1 VEDSAK
7 KIKEGESI
15 AAPLEETGIFPPMV
29 VRMIAVGEKTGK
41 LDVMLEKIADF
52 FDEQVNTTLAGLT
65 ALIEPLLI
73 GVLGVVIGTI
83 VICMFLPILRMST
96 IIKI

>member
-1 VEDSAK
+1 
-7 KIKEGESI
+7 
-15 AAPLEETGIFPPMV
+15 MV
-29 VRMIAVGEKTGK
+29 VRMISVGEKTGK

-73 GVLGVVIGTI
+73 AFLGVVVGTI
-83 VICMFLPILRMST
+83 VICMFLPILRLSA
-96 IIKI
+96 IVKI